1 MESKG
6 KFAKTFL
13 GSIQIPPF
21 LFLTL
26 RFEHITPHLS
36 NLSKQ
41 EGKGK
46 DEHWIERMKVGRA
59 RVCFFYSYLLPSLD
73 QSSCVLSFIVYSI
86 PTTP

>member
-1 MESKG
+1 METKENLPKVS
-6 KFAKTFL
+6 L
-13 GSIQIPPF
+13 GPIQISTF

-73 QSSCVLSFIVYSI
+73 QSSCVLSFIIISSL
-86 PTTP
+86 